1 MTIMKIYTK
10 NIMKKVKKML
20 LNVNTKYIYKRLN
33 KLNESGEF
41 RKYPSIFLRNSC
53 RVRVNKDDYLTEDEF
68 FISSPY
74 MNLPRE
80 IYLYGKKLTKSND
93 ENNIYINYWLD
104 IFLKTIEKGY
114 ICPKQFKKSTNHYE
128 LAIGIPFQY
137 RRMAFSA
144 TRWTRSNIVEFLS
157 CLFGTKLQEAN
168 YQQQDLLELMVA

>member
-1 MTIMKIYTK
+1 
-10 NIMKKVKKML
+10 
-20 LNVNTKYIYKRLN
+20 
-33 KLNESGEF
+33 
-41 RKYPSIFLRNSC
+41 
-53 RVRVNKDDYLTEDEF
+53 
-68 FISSPY
+68 

-80 IYLYGKKLTKSND
+80 IYVYGKKLTKSND
-93 ENNIYINYWLD
+93 ENNIYMNYWLEV
-104 IFLKTIEKGY
+104 FLRTIEKGY

>member
-1 MTIMKIYTK
+1 
-10 NIMKKVKKML
+10 ML

-128 LAIGIPFQY
+128 LAIGIPFEY

>member
-1 MTIMKIYTK
+1 
-10 NIMKKVKKML
+10 ML

-33 KLNESGEF
+33 KLNESGDF

-80 IYLYGKKLTKSND
+80 IYVYGKKLTKSND
-93 ENNIYINYWLD
+93 ENNIYMNYWLEV
-104 IFLKTIEKGY
+104 FLRTIEKGY

>member
-1 MTIMKIYTK
+1 
-10 NIMKKVKKML
+10 ML

-93 ENNIYINYWLD
+93 ENNIYINYWLEV
-104 IFLKTIEKGY
+104 FLRTIEKGY

>member
-1 MTIMKIYTK
+1 
-10 NIMKKVKKML
+10 ML

-93 ENNIYINYWLD
+93 ENNIYMNYWLEV
-104 IFLKTIEKGY
+104 FFFTIEKGY

>member
-1 MTIMKIYTK
+1 
-10 NIMKKVKKML
+10 ML

>member
-1 MTIMKIYTK
+1 
-10 NIMKKVKKML
+10 ML

-80 IYLYGKKLTKSND
+80 IYVYGKKLTKSND
-93 ENNIYINYWLD
+93 ENNIYMNYWLD

>member
-1 MTIMKIYTK
+1 
-10 NIMKKVKKML
+10 ML

-53 RVRVNKDDYLTEDEF
+53 RVRVNADDYLIEDEF

-80 IYLYGKKLTKSND
+80 IYVYGKKLTKSND
-93 ENNIYINYWLD
+93 ENNIYMNYWLEV
-104 IFLKTIEKGY
+104 FLKKIEKGY

>member
-1 MTIMKIYTK
+1 
-10 NIMKKVKKML
+10 ML

-53 RVRVNKDDYLTEDEF
+53 RVRVNADDYLIEDEF
-68 FISSPY
+68 FILSPY

-80 IYLYGKKLTKSND
+80 IYVYGKKLTKSND
-93 ENNIYINYWLD
+93 ENNIYMNYWLEV
-104 IFLKTIEKGY
+104 FLRTIEKGY

>member
-1 MTIMKIYTK
+1 
-10 NIMKKVKKML
+10 ML

-53 RVRVNKDDYLTEDEF
+53 RVRVNADDYLIEDEF

-80 IYLYGKKLTKSND
+80 IYVYGKKLTKSND
-93 ENNIYINYWLD
+93 ENNIYMNYWLEV
-104 IFLKTIEKGY
+104 FLRTIEKGY

-157 CLFGTKLQEAN
+157 CLFGTTLQEAN

>member
-1 MTIMKIYTK
+1 
-10 NIMKKVKKML
+10 ML

-80 IYLYGKKLTKSND
+80 IYLYGKKLTKRND
-93 ENNIYINYWLD
+93 ENNIYMNYWLEV
-104 IFLKTIEKGY
+104 FLRTIEKGY

>member
-1 MTIMKIYTK
+1 
-10 NIMKKVKKML
+10 ML

-93 ENNIYINYWLD
+93 ENNIYMNYWLEV
-104 IFLKTIEKGY
+104 FLRTIEKGY

>member
-1 MTIMKIYTK
+1 
-10 NIMKKVKKML
+10 ML

-93 ENNIYINYWLD
+93 ENNIYMNYWLD

>member
-1 MTIMKIYTK
+1 
-10 NIMKKVKKML
+10 ML

-53 RVRVNKDDYLTEDEF
+53 RVRVNADDYLIEDEF

-80 IYLYGKKLTKSND
+80 IYVYGKKLTKSND
-93 ENNIYINYWLD
+93 ENNIYMNYWLEV
-104 IFLKTIEKGY
+104 FLRTIEKGY
-114 ICPKQFKKSTNHYE
+114 ICPKQLKKSTNHYE

>member
-1 MTIMKIYTK
+1 
-10 NIMKKVKKML
+10 ML

-74 MNLPRE
+74 MKLPRE
-80 IYLYGKKLTKSND
+80 IYVYGKKLTKSND
-93 ENNIYINYWLD
+93 ENNIYMNYWLEV
-104 IFLKTIEKGY
+104 FLRTIEKGY

>member
-1 MTIMKIYTK
+1 
-10 NIMKKVKKML
+10 ML

-53 RVRVNKDDYLTEDEF
+53 RVRVNADDYLTEDEF

-80 IYLYGKKLTKSND
+80 IYVYGKKLTKSND

>member
-1 MTIMKIYTK
+1 
-10 NIMKKVKKML
+10 ML

-53 RVRVNKDDYLTEDEF
+53 RVRVNADDYLIEDEF

-80 IYLYGKKLTKSND
+80 IYVYGKKLTKSND
-93 ENNIYINYWLD
+93 ENNIYMNYWLEV
-104 IFLKTIEKGY
+104 FLQTIEKGY

>member
-1 MTIMKIYTK
+1 
-10 NIMKKVKKML
+10 ML

-53 RVRVNKDDYLTEDEF
+53 RVRVNADDYLIEDEF

-80 IYLYGKKLTKSND
+80 IYVYGKKLTKSND
-93 ENNIYINYWLD
+93 ENNIYMNYWLEV
-104 IFLKTIEKGY
+104 FLRTIEKGY

>member
-1 MTIMKIYTK
+1 
-10 NIMKKVKKML
+10 ML

-53 RVRVNKDDYLTEDEF
+53 RVRVNADDYLIEDEF

-80 IYLYGKKLTKSND
+80 IYVYGIKLTKSND
-93 ENNIYINYWLD
+93 ENNIYMNYWLEV
-104 IFLKTIEKGY
+104 FLRTIEKGY

>member
-1 MTIMKIYTK
+1 
-10 NIMKKVKKML
+10 ML

-33 KLNESGEF
+33 KLNESGDF

>member
-80 IYLYGKKLTKSND
+80 IYVYGKN
-93 ENNIYINYWLD
+93 
-104 IFLKTIEKGY
+104 
-114 ICPKQFKKSTNHYE
+114 
-128 LAIGIPFQY
+128 
-137 RRMAFSA
+137 
-144 TRWTRSNIVEFLS
+144 
-157 CLFGTKLQEAN
+157 
-168 YQQQDLLELMVA
+168 

>member
-1 MTIMKIYTK
+1 
-10 NIMKKVKKML
+10 ML

-128 LAIGIPFQY
+128 LAIGIPFEY

-144 TRWTRSNIVEFLS
+144 TRWTRSNIIEFLS

>member
-1 MTIMKIYTK
+1 
-10 NIMKKVKKML
+10 ML

-80 IYLYGKKLTKSND
+80 IHVYGKKLTKSND

>member
-1 MTIMKIYTK
+1 
-10 NIMKKVKKML
+10 ML

-93 ENNIYINYWLD
+93 ENNISINYWLD
-104 IFLKTIEKGY
+104 IYLKTIEKGY

>member
-1 MTIMKIYTK
+1 
-10 NIMKKVKKML
+10 ML

-41 RKYPSIFLRNSC
+41 KKYPSIFLRNSC

>member
-1 MTIMKIYTK
+1 
-10 NIMKKVKKML
+10 ML

-80 IYLYGKKLTKSND
+80 IYVYGKKLTKSND

>member
-157 CLFGTKLQEAN
+157 CLFGTKLQEVN

>member
-1 MTIMKIYTK
+1 
-10 NIMKKVKKML
+10 ML

-144 TRWTRSNIVEFLS
+144 TRWSRSNIVEFLS

>member
-1 MTIMKIYTK
+1 
-10 NIMKKVKKML
+10 ML

-53 RVRVNKDDYLTEDEF
+53 RVRVNADDYLIEDEF

-80 IYLYGKKLTKSND
+80 IYVYGKKLTKSND
-93 ENNIYINYWLD
+93 ENNIYMNYWLEV
-104 IFLKTIEKGY
+104 FLRTIEKGY

-144 TRWTRSNIVEFLS
+144 TRWTRSNIVEFYLVF
-157 CLFGTKLQEAN
+157 LVQN
-168 YQQQDLLELMVA
+168 YKKQIISNKIY

>member
-1 MTIMKIYTK
+1 
-10 NIMKKVKKML
+10 ML

-80 IYLYGKKLTKSND
+80 IYVYGKKLTKSND
-93 ENNIYINYWLD
+93 ENNIYMNYWLEV
-104 IFLKTIEKGY
+104 FLRTIEKGY

>member
-53 RVRVNKDDYLTEDEF
+53 RVRVNKDDYLIEDEF

-80 IYLYGKKLTKSND
+80 IYVYGKKLTKSND
-93 ENNIYINYWLD
+93 ENNIYMNYWLEV
-104 IFLKTIEKGY
+104 FLRTIEKGY